1 MTNRIAMNNNL
12 NKIILSLIV
21 SLIVVSLLFSCK
33 AENKKSSELKK
44 GFYSIEAVGKKKN
57 ASYTFC
63 GAVGTEVKYSYRIG
77 TWAFKTKDNI
87 KIAEGEYD
95 TVIKVSDSASGSDC
109 EYTYIENTVDPKKW
123 KFWNK
128 DGQII
133 EPNKRLI
140 NLIESSKEEHSF
152 YLE

>member
-12 NKIILSLIV
+12 FRIILSL
-21 SLIVVSLLFSCK
+21 LVVSLLFSCK
-33 AENKKSSELKK
+33 TENKKSSESKK
-44 GFYSIEAVGKKKN
+44 GFYSIETVGKKKN

-77 TWAFKTKDNI
+77 TWTFKTKESI

-95 TVIKVSDSASGSDC
+95 TVIKVNDSTSGSDC
-109 EYTYIENTVDPKKW
+109 EYTYIENTVDPEKW

-128 DGQII
+128 DGHII
-133 EPNKRLI
+133 EPTKRLI
-140 NLIESSKEEHSF
+140 NLIESNQEEHSF